1 MCLLSACQPFLVI
14 TSVLLFKSISYY
26 VIRQMSFC
34 IYKHLHVLISFFLL
48 NYSSSFL
55 LYTGGCDICGNNPRV
70 AFAVWTKKCNF
81 GS

>member
-1 MCLLSACQPFLVI
+1 MCLLSACLPFLVI

-34 IYKHLHVLISFFLL
+34 ICKHLHLLISFFLQ
-48 NYSSSFL
+48 NSSSSFL

-70 AFAVWTKKCNF
+70 AFAVWTKKRNF